1 MAHTCRRGNK
11 THTYIYSD
19 QGSYEP
25 LAQITADA
33 DKGREREILYYHCDQ
48 IGVPRALTDAAGHT
62 VWRGRYGA
70 WGGLEGEEKAEGI
83 HQPLR
88 LQNQYCDEETGL
100 HYNFFRYYDPVLG
113 RFISQDP
120 IGLAGG
126 LNAYRFAPN
135 VQTWVDPLGLSPRK
149 PKNLLPDGARSGK
162 FGPKN
167 GTLRKFENGK
177 LTQIRSYDRN
187 GNPVRDIDFGHNH
200 TGTGDP
206 HVHDWEYRGK
216 RAPFKSRGSPRRL
229 TGLERL
235 LLAISRSCD
244 SKCVSGLTKLGTRL
258 LGGLA
263 LLLTPNTISPCQDL
277 DYIQRNPE
285 ECGVRK

>member
-33 DKGREREILYYHCDQ
+33 DKGQEREILYYHCDQ
-48 IGVPRALTDAAGHT
+48 IGVPQALTDAAGHT

-135 VQTWVDPLGLSPRK
+135 AQTWVDPLGLSPKCSDAKRAECNKQAEIDEAICRK
-149 PKNLLPDGARSGK
+149 IPERDRDRRRRCWESVQERYGACVSNRPMPPLVTYRESNWDKYAVPILIGVGVIA
-162 FGPKN
+162 FCFLGGEGVCAVAIG
-167 GTLRKFENGK
+167 GTLA
-177 LTQIRSYDRN
+177 TQ
-187 GNPVRDIDFGHNH
+187 
-200 TGTGDP
+200 
-206 HVHDWEYRGK
+206 
-216 RAPFKSRGSPRRL
+216 
-229 TGLERL
+229 
-235 LLAISRSCD
+235 
-244 SKCVSGLTKLGTRL
+244 
-258 LGGLA
+258 
-263 LLLTPNTISPCQDL
+263 
-277 DYIQRNPE
+277 
-285 ECGVRK
+285 